1 MTAEPTAPGKRRRAA
16 LIFIFLTVTFDMLA
30 LGVIIPVLP
39 KLVQSFV
46 GGDYAHAAEIVGVM
60 GTLWAV
66 MQFFFAP
73 VQGALSDRF
82 GRRPIVLL
90 SNFGLGCDYIFMALA
105 PNLMWLFI
113 GRAIS
118 GVTSASVSTAS
129 AYIAD
134 VTPPEKRA
142 AAFGMIGAAFGIGF
156 VLGPAIGGLLGNEN
170 PRLPFFVAAG
180 LSLANALY
188 GFLILPESL
197 ARDRRRPF
205 AWRRA
210 NPVGALNLLRREPA
224 LLRPGRRH
232 LPLQPG
238 APGAAQRLRAL
249 CRLSLRLGPEDRG
262 IDPGRRRRLFHDR
275 ARRAGAPD
283 RKTDRRTRRA
293 HSRPR
298 RRRRRLRDLR
308 TRRNRPGVLDRRAGD
323 VALGPFLALGPEP
336 DDTAHRTNRAG
347 PPPRMKKI
355 EAIIKPFKLD
365 EVKEALQEV
374 GVQGITV
381 TEAKGFGRQK
391 GHTELYRGAEYVVD
405 FLPKVKIEIVIGEDL
420 VEARSRRSRRRCA
433 ARAHRRRQDLRPQ
446 CRGSDPHPH
455 RRKRRGRHLA
465 AA

>member
-1 MTAEPTAPGKRRRAA
+1 
-16 LIFIFLTVTFDMLA
+16 MLA

-224 LLRPGRRH
+224 LFGLAGVTFLYNLAHQALPSVFVLYAGYRYGWDRKTVGLTLAGVGVCSMIVQGGLVRPIVKQIGERAALILGLAAGAAGFAIYGLAATGPVFWIGVPVMSLWGLSSPSAQSLMTRRIAPTEQGRLQGAIGSIMGVTGVIGPGLFTQTFAAAIAPIRH
-232 LPLQPG
+232 WQV
-238 APGAAQRLRAL
+238 PGAAFLLAAIL
-249 CRLSLRLGPEDRG
+249 L
-262 IDPGRRRRLFHDR
+262 
-275 ARRAGAPD
+275 AGAAVLAWIV
-283 RKTDRRTRRA
+283 TRGR
-293 HSRPR
+293 
-298 RRRRRLRDLR
+298 
-308 TRRNRPGVLDRRAGD
+308 
-323 VALGPFLALGPEP
+323 PEP
-336 DDTAHRTNRAG
+336 
-347 PPPRMKKI
+347 
-355 EAIIKPFKLD
+355 
-365 EVKEALQEV
+365 LQ
-374 GVQGITV
+374 Q
-381 TEAKGFGRQK
+381 
-391 GHTELYRGAEYVVD
+391 
-405 FLPKVKIEIVIGEDL
+405 
-420 VEARSRRSRRRCA
+420 A
-433 ARAHRRRQDLRPQ
+433 A
-446 CRGSDPHPH
+446 
-455 RRKRRGRHLA
+455 
-465 AA
+465 